1 MRITYRWPPPEPEF
15 TCVMEPA
22 PPRKVLHSHVCTL
35 TLCKVEG
42 YSGDK
47 DGNEIPGSR
56 WDTGL
61 RFWKL
66 TTTTTYEPH

>member
-1 MRITYRWPPPEPEF
+1 MRSTFHKRIWPPPEPEF

-22 PPRKVLHSHVCTL
+22 PPRTVLRSQTWRL
-35 TLCKVEG
+35 YEVEG
-42 YSGDK
+42 WSEDK

-61 RFWKL
+61 RLWKL
-66 TTTTTYEPH
+66 E